1 MRRAIVR
8 RMRYAIYF
16 VPTSDDPLWDFAN
29 RWLGRD
35 PETGAVFDCDL
46 AVVADPRRY
55 GFHATLKPPFAL
67 APDKNEADLVAA
79 MAEFAR
85 GTAPFDVP
93 NMRVA
98 KLGRFLAIVPGT
110 HAPALH
116 ALADACV
123 RDFDTFRAP
132 ADEAELA
139 KRRKGG
145 LSARE
150 DEHLARWGYPYVF
163 DTFRFHM
170 TLSGRLDDATATRL
184 EAELS
189 AVADDM
195 LKRPLAVR
203 EIALF
208 AEPEAGADFAL
219 TRRFRL
225 GSA

>member
-1 MRRAIVR
+1 MRRAIVG

-16 VPTSDDPLWDFAN
+16 VPTADDPLWEFAN
-29 RWLGRD
+29 RWLGRN

-46 AVVADPRRY
+46 AIVGDPRRY
-55 GFHATLKPPFAL
+55 GFHATLKPPFTLAPGKSEAELAAAL
-67 APDKNEADLVAA
+67 AA
-79 MAEFAR
+79 FAR
-85 GTAPFDVP
+85 GTAPFAVP
-93 NMRVA
+93 DMRVA

-110 HAPALH
+110 PAPALH

-123 RDFDTFRAP
+123 REFDHFRAP
-132 ADEAELA
+132 SGEAELA
-139 KRRKGG
+139 KRRKAG

-150 DEHLARWGYPYVF
+150 DEHLVRWGYPYVF

-170 TLSGRLDDATATRL
+170 TLSGRLDAATATKL
-184 EAELS
+184 ETELT
-189 AVADDM
+189 AATADM

-208 AEPEAGADFAL
+208 TEPHEGADFAL

>member
-1 MRRAIVR
+1 MHRAIVR
-8 RMRYAIYF
+8 LMRYAIYY
-16 VPTSDDPLWDFAN
+16 VPTADDPLWDFAN
-29 RWLGRD
+29 RWLGRN
-35 PETGAVFDCDL
+35 PETGAVFDCD
-46 AVVADPRRY
+46 ASVVADPRRY

-67 APDKNEADLVAA
+67 APGKHEAELVAA
-79 MAEFAR
+79 LADFAR
-85 GTAPFDVP
+85 RTAPFDVP
-93 NMRVA
+93 DMRVA

-110 HAPALH
+110 HSPALH

-123 RDFDTFRAP
+123 RDFDFFRAP

-150 DEHLARWGYPYVF
+150 DEHLVRWGYPYVF

-170 TLSGRLDDATATRL
+170 TLSGRLDDITATRL
-184 EAELS
+184 EAELAAATS
-189 AVADDM
+189 DM

-208 AEPEAGADFAL
+208 TEPEAGADFVL
-219 TRRFRL
+219 TRRLPL

>member
-1 MRRAIVR
+1 
-8 RMRYAIYF
+8 MRYAIYF
-16 VPTSDDPLWDFAN
+16 VPTAEHPLWDFAN
-29 RWLGRD
+29 RWLGRN
-35 PETGAVFDCDL
+35 PETGAVSDCDM
-46 AVVADPRRY
+46 AVVAEPRRY

-67 APDKNEADLVAA
+67 APGRKEADLAA
-79 MAEFAR
+79 ALADFAGR
-85 GTAPFDVP
+85 TAPFDVP
-93 NMRVA
+93 DMRVA

-123 RDFDTFRAP
+123 RDFDAFRAP
-132 ADEAELA
+132 ADEAEIA

-150 DEHLARWGYPYVF
+150 DEHLLRWGYPYVF

-170 TLSGRLDDATATRL
+170 TLSGRLDDATAIRL
-184 EAELS
+184 EAELG
-189 AVADDM
+189 AATADM

-208 AEPEAGADFAL
+208 KEPQPGADFAL

>member
-8 RMRYAIYF
+8 LMRYAIYF
-16 VPTSDDPLWDFAN
+16 VPTADDPLWDFAN

-35 PETGAVFDCDL
+35 PETGAVFDCDA
-46 AVVADPRRY
+46 AVVGDPRRY

-67 APDKNEADLVAA
+67 APGKTEADLVAA
-79 MAEFAR
+79 LVDFAR
-85 GTAPFDVP
+85 RTAPFDVP
-93 NMRVA
+93 DMRVA

-110 HAPALH
+110 HAPSLH

-123 RDFDTFRAP
+123 RDFDGFRAT
-132 ADEAELA
+132 ADEAEIA
-139 KRRKGG
+139 KRRKSG

-150 DEHLARWGYPYVF
+150 DEHLLRWGYPYVF

-170 TLSGRLDDATATRL
+170 TLTGRLDEATATRL
-184 EAELS
+184 EAEL
-189 AVADDM
+189 VAATSDM
-195 LKRPLAVR
+195 LKRPLGVR

-208 AEPEAGADFAL
+208 TEPQAGADFVL
-219 TRRFRL
+219 TRRLPL

>member
-35 PETGAVFDCDL
+35 PETGAVFDCDMS
-46 AVVADPRRY
+46 VVAEPRRY

-67 APDKNEADLVAA
+67 ASGKNEADLVAA
-79 MAEFAR
+79 LADFAR
-85 GTAPFDVP
+85 RTTPFDVP
-93 NMRVA
+93 GMRVA

-110 HAPALH
+110 RAPALH

-123 RDFDTFRAP
+123 RDFDAFRAP
-132 ADEAELA
+132 ADDAELA
-139 KRRKGG
+139 RRRKSG

-150 DEHLARWGYPYVF
+150 DEHLVRWGYPYVF

-189 AVADDM
+189 TAAADM

-219 TRRFRL
+219 TLRFRL

>member
-1 MRRAIVR
+1 MHRAIVR
-8 RMRYAIYF
+8 LMRYAIYY
-16 VPTSDDPLWDFAN
+16 VPTADDPLWDFAN

-35 PETGAVFDCDL
+35 PETGSVFDCD
-46 AVVADPRRY
+46 ASVVADPRRY

-67 APDKNEADLVAA
+67 APGKSEAELVAA
-79 MAEFAR
+79 LVDFAR
-85 GTAPFDVP
+85 RTAPFDVP
-93 NMRVA
+93 DMRVA

-110 HAPALH
+110 HSPALH

-123 RDFDTFRAP
+123 LDFDSFRAP

-139 KRRKGG
+139 KRRTGG

-150 DEHLARWGYPYVF
+150 DEHLVRWGYPYVF

-170 TLSGRLDDATATRL
+170 TLSGRLDDTTATRL
-184 EAELS
+184 EAELAAATS
-189 AVADDM
+189 DM

-208 AEPEAGADFAL
+208 TEPEAGADFVL
-219 TRRFRL
+219 TRRLPL

>member
-16 VPTSDDPLWDFAN
+16 VPAADDPLWEFAN

-35 PETGAVFDCDL
+35 PETGAVFDCDK

-67 APDKNEADLVAA
+67 APGKHEADLVAGLA
-79 MAEFAR
+79 DFAR
-85 GTAPFDVP
+85 RIAPFDVP
-93 NMRVA
+93 DMRVA
-98 KLGRFLAIVPGT
+98 RLGRFLAIVPGT

-123 RDFDTFRAP
+123 RDFDGFRAP
-132 ADEAELA
+132 SAEAELA

-150 DEHLARWGYPYVF
+150 DEHLVRWGYPYVF

-184 EAELS
+184 EAEL
-189 AVADDM
+189 AAATADM

-208 AEPEAGADFAL
+208 AEPQAGADFAL
-219 TRRFRL
+219 TQRFRL

>member
-1 MRRAIVR
+1 MRHAIFA
-8 RMRYAIYF
+8 RMRHAIYY
-16 VPTSDDPLWDFAN
+16 VPTADDPLWGFAN

-35 PETGAVFDCDL
+35 PETGAVFDCNM

-67 APDKNEADLVAA
+67 APGKNEADLAA
-79 MAEFAR
+79 ALADFAR
-85 GTAPFDVP
+85 RTAPFDVP
-93 NMRVA
+93 DMRVA

-110 HAPALH
+110 PAPLLH

-123 RDFDTFRAP
+123 RDFDGFRAQ

-150 DEHLARWGYPYVF
+150 DEHLVRWGYPYVF

-184 EAELS
+184 EAELG
-189 AVADDM
+189 AATADM
-195 LKRPLAVR
+195 LRRPLAMR
-203 EIALF
+203 EVALF
-208 AEPEAGADFAL
+208 TEPVAGADFVL

>member
-1 MRRAIVR
+1 MRRAIVG

-16 VPTSDDPLWDFAN
+16 VPTSDDPLWEFAN

-67 APDKNEADLVAA
+67 APGKHEAELVAA
-79 MAEFAR
+79 LAEFAR
-85 GTAPFDVP
+85 RTAPFDVP
-93 NMRVA
+93 DMRVA

-110 HAPALH
+110 PAPALH

-123 RDFDTFRAP
+123 REFDHFRAP
-132 ADEAELA
+132 AGEAELA
-139 KRRKGG
+139 KRRRGG

-150 DEHLARWGYPYVF
+150 DVHLGRWGYPYVF

-170 TLSGRLDDATATRL
+170 TLSGRLDDATAAKL
-184 EAELS
+184 EAEL
-189 AVADDM
+189 AGATADM

-208 AEPEAGADFAL
+208 REPQAGADFLL
-219 TRRFRL
+219 TQRFRL

>member
-1 MRRAIVR
+1 
-8 RMRYAIYF
+8 MRYAIYF
-16 VPTSDDPLWDFAN
+16 VPTSDDPLWAFAN

-35 PETGAVFDCDL
+35 PETGAVFDCDT
-46 AVVADPRRY
+46 AIVGDPRRY

-67 APDKNEADLVAA
+67 AQGKSEADLVAA
-79 MAEFAR
+79 LAEFAR
-85 GTAPFDVP
+85 RTAPFDVP
-93 NMRVA
+93 DMRVA

-123 RDFDTFRAP
+123 REFDHFRAP

-145 LSARE
+145 LTARE
-150 DEHLARWGYPYVF
+150 DEHLVRWGYPYVF

-170 TLSGRLDDATATRL
+170 TLSGRLDAATATRL
-184 EAELS
+184 EAEL
-189 AVADDM
+189 ATATADM

-208 AEPEAGADFAL
+208 VEPHAGADFAL
-219 TRRFRL
+219 TRRVRL